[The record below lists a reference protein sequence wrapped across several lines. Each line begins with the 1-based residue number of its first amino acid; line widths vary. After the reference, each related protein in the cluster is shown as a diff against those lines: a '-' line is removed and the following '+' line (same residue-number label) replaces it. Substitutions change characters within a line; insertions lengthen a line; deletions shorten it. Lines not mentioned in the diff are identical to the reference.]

1 MVDIYVK
8 ENPEMQLIGS
18 AIKLVLRERKRQDD
32 KWGSNR
38 NLDDM
43 TWLTI
48 LTEEV
53 GESAEAILKNLPEKV
68 YEVVQITAVALA
80 WLECI
85 LRVAEQRDGAVQPQ
99 HDGGLT
105 LKLVHMVNSL
115 GNIVIDASG
124 KGYVSGNDLDFA
136 NDCLDKVIPLL
147 PPS

>member
-1 MVDIYVK
+1 MNEAMLDIYIK

-18 AIKLVLRERKRQDD
+18 AIKLVLRERKRQDA

-68 YEVVQITAVALA
+68 DEVVQITAVALA

-85 LRVAEQRDGAVQPQ
+85 LRVAEQRDAPVHAEPKCPSCVGMGVVDDEGFILKCFAC
-99 HDGGLT
+99 DGTGIL
-105 LKLVHMVNSL
+105 NRSA
-115 GNIVIDASG
+115 GG
-124 KGYVSGNDLDFA
+124 
-136 NDCLDKVIPLL
+136 
-147 PPS
+147 